1 MSREIAPSSA
11 TNDEAGESSMATEIE
26 RGSDGAKTPTIL
38 SVGKQLASAREVQ
51 GLSVADVAKSLKIS
65 AYQVIA
71 LEADDWL
78 NLPTTIIRGFVRNYA
93 RILGLDPGPLMSA
106 LRKLEM
112 PQKPELEM
120 PTGTPVSISPEDK
133 ADRRDYVRV
142 FSGLIILALAVLA
155 YFFFPQDMWQS
166 ALSALKSITQSNE
179 LVIEKTEVP
188 PMDET
193 IKSEAVIVPAA
204 PAVAQEAPV
213 AAQVVA
219 VPAAQ
224 DSSLASLKFNFARP
238 AWVEVRDRSGE
249 IVFSQL
255 SQAGSQREIEGRP
268 PFALVIGNS
277 THVTLLYKGKSVDF
291 PKRSKDDVAR
301 LTLE

>member
-11 TNDEAGESSMATEIE
+11 RNDDAGEGSVAAEIE
-26 RGSDGAKTPTIL
+26 GGSEGAKIPLDL
-38 SVGKQLASAREVQ
+38 SVGKQLASAREAH

-65 AYQVIA
+65 AHQVIA

-93 RILGLDPGPLMSA
+93 RVLGLDPAPLMSA
-106 LRKLEM
+106 LGRLEM
-112 PQKPELEM
+112 PRGPELEM
-120 PTGTPVSISPEDK
+120 PAGTPVSISPEDK
-133 ADRRDYVRV
+133 ADRRDYLRV
-142 FSGLIILALAVLA
+142 FSGLIILALAVLT
-155 YFFFPQDMWQS
+155 YFFFSQDMWQS

-179 LVIEKTEVP
+179 LVEKAALP
-188 PMDET
+188 PEDEAR
-193 IKSEAVIVPAA
+193 KAEAVIASAA
-204 PAVAQEAPV
+204 PTLTQEAPV
-213 AAQVVA
+213 AAQVTVA
-219 VPAAQ
+219 PAVQ
-224 DSSLASLKFNFARP
+224 DSSPTVLKFNFARP

-249 IVFSQL
+249 ILFSQL

-268 PFALVIGNS
+268 PFALIVGNS